1 LAGFVGCSAHRHGA
15 ERAPCGQLTKGA
27 AVRPSLL
34 LPLLLSLSSLATA
47 TDASLE
53 DPKKTVVAIL
63 MFDGVQIIDFAA
75 PYEVFSQAGYTI
87 YTVSKDGQAVKA
99 AQGLRSQVDHS
110 YASAPQ
116 ADIVVVP
123 GGDVH
128 AIERD
133 EATLTWLRKQAPA
146 ADHVMSVCTG
156 SFILGRSGLL
166 DGASATTFH
175 RAFDSMQK
183 EFPKV
188 KVLRDQRWVD
198 AGKVVTSSGLASGI
212 DTSLHV
218 VAEMRGL
225 KVARSV
231 AMNLE
236 YDWNPQAGF
245 VRGKFA
251 DRHYRLPSTL
261 RMPEGTR
268 VDEVTSIGDAQSW
281 EVVYLIESP
290 LGPEKFVETVIAQAR
305 QDADFA
311 VKPQT
316 APNQMAWEYDS
327 PFGGRWNLS
336 FVAKTSDPPDRFR
349 ITGTLTP
356 VR

>member
-1 LAGFVGCSAHRHGA
+1 MRSLA
-15 ERAPCGQLTKGA
+15 
-27 AVRPSLL
+27 L
-34 LPLLLSLSSLATA
+34 LPLLLSISTLAGA
-47 TDASLE
+47 EASLE

-63 MFDGVQIIDFAA
+63 MFDGVQIIDYAA
-75 PYEVFSQAGYTI
+75 PYEVFSQVGYTI

-99 AQGLRSQVDHS
+99 SQGLKSQVDHS
-110 YASAPQ
+110 YSSAPQ

-128 AIERD
+128 GIERD
-133 EATLTWLRKQAPA
+133 EATLAWVRKQSAG

-166 DGASATTFH
+166 DGGSATTFH
-175 RAFDSMQK
+175 RAFDHMQK

-188 KVLRDQRWVD
+188 KIVRDQRWVD
-198 AGKVVTSSGLASGI
+198 SGKVVTSSGLASGI

-225 KVARSV
+225 KVAQSV
-231 AMNLE
+231 AMRLE
-236 YDWNPQAGF
+236 YDWHPQDGY

-251 DRHYRLPSTL
+251 DRNFRLPSTL
-261 RMPEGTR
+261 RIPEGTR
-268 VDEVTSIGDAQSW
+268 VNEVTSTGDARSW

-290 LGPEKFVETVIAQAR
+290 LTPEKFVEMVTAQAK
-305 QDADFA
+305 QDTTFA
-311 VKPQT
+311 VKSST
-316 APNQMAWEYDS
+316 PNQMAWEYDS

-336 FVAKTSDPPDRFR
+336 FVANTSDPSDRYR

>member
-1 LAGFVGCSAHRHGA
+1 MRSLAM
-15 ERAPCGQLTKGA
+15 
-27 AVRPSLL
+27 
-34 LPLLLSLSSLATA
+34 LPLLLALSVPAGA
-47 TDASLE
+47 TDPAAD
-53 DPKKTVVAIL
+53 DPKKTIVAML
-63 MFDGVQIIDFAA
+63 MFDGVQIIDYAA
-75 PYEVFSQAGYTI
+75 PYEVFSQVGFTV
-87 YTVSKDGQAVKA
+87 YTVSREGKMVTA
-99 AQGLRSQVDHS
+99 AQGLKSQVDHS

-128 AIERD
+128 HIEHD
-133 EATLTWLRKQAPA
+133 EATLAWLRKQASA

-175 RAFDSMQK
+175 RSFDAMEK
-183 EFPKV
+183 EFPRV
-188 KVLRDQRWVD
+188 KVVRDQRWVD

-225 KVARSV
+225 KTARSI
-231 AMNLE
+231 AMQLE
-236 YDWNPQAGF
+236 YDWDPEAGF

-251 DRHYRLPSTL
+251 DRHARLPRTL
-261 RMPEGTR
+261 DLPPGTR
-268 VDEVTSIGDAQSW
+268 IDEELSLGDTRTW
-281 EVVYLIESP
+281 ETVYRVESP
-290 LGPEKFVETVIAQAR
+290 LGPEKLFELLAAQAR
-305 QDADFA
+305 LDTAFE
-311 VKPQT
+311 VTSP

-327 PFGGRWNLS
+327 PLGGRWQFS
-336 FVAKTSDPPDRFR
+336 FVANTSDPPDRYR

>member
-1 LAGFVGCSAHRHGA
+1 MRALA
-15 ERAPCGQLTKGA
+15 
-27 AVRPSLL
+27 L
-34 LPLLLSLSSLATA
+34 LPMWLLSSIAMA
-47 TDASLE
+47 DASLE
-53 DPKKTVVAIL
+53 DPKKTTVAVL
-63 MFDGVQIIDFAA
+63 MFDGVQIIDYAA
-75 PYEVFSQAGYTI
+75 PYEVFSQAGFTL

-99 AQGLRSQVDHS
+99 SQGLKSQVDHS

-128 AIERD
+128 GIERD
-133 EATLTWLRKQAPA
+133 EATLAWLRQQAPG

-156 SFILGRSGLL
+156 SFILGHSGLL
-166 DGASATTFH
+166 DGGSATTFH
-175 RAFDSMQK
+175 RAFDTMQK

-188 KVLRDQRWVD
+188 KIVRDQRWVD

-225 KVARSV
+225 KVAQSV

-236 YDWNPQAGF
+236 YDWHPQAGF

-251 DRHYRLPSTL
+251 DRNFRLPSTL
-261 RMPEGTR
+261 KIPEGTR
-268 VDEVTSIGDAQSW
+268 VDEVTSVGDLQTW

-290 LGPEKFVETVIAQAR
+290 LGPEKLLDTLKAQAK
-305 QDADFA
+305 QDTAFT
-311 VKPQT
+311 VKSS

-336 FVAKTSDPPDRFR
+336 FVANTSDPPDRYR

-356 VR
+356 ARQMRP

>member
-1 LAGFVGCSAHRHGA
+1 MRSLA
-15 ERAPCGQLTKGA
+15 
-27 AVRPSLL
+27 
-34 LPLLLSLSSLATA
+34 LPLLLSLSSLACA
-47 TDASLE
+47 ADASLE

-63 MFDGVQIIDFAA
+63 MFDGVQIIDYAA
-75 PYEVFSQAGYTI
+75 PYEVFSQVGFTI

-99 AQGLRSQVDHS
+99 SQGLKSQVDHS

-128 AIERD
+128 GIERD
-133 EATLTWLRKQAPA
+133 AATLAWLRQQSTD
-146 ADHVMSVCTG
+146 ADQVMSVCTG
-156 SFILGRSGLL
+156 SFILGHAGLL
-166 DGASATTFH
+166 DGGSATTFH
-175 RAFDSMQK
+175 RSFEDMQK
-183 EFPKV
+183 AFPKV
-188 KVLRDQRWVD
+188 KVVRDQRWVD

-218 VAEMRGL
+218 VAGLRGL
-225 KVARSV
+225 KVARSA
-231 AMNLE
+231 AMQLE
-236 YDWNPQAGF
+236 YDWHPEAGF

-251 DRHYRLPSTL
+251 DRNFRLPSTL
-261 RMPEGTR
+261 RIPEGTR
-268 VDEVTSIGDAQSW
+268 VDEVTSVGDLRSW
-281 EVVYLIESP
+281 EVVYLVESP
-290 LGPEKFVETVIAQAR
+290 LGPEEFIETVHAQAK
-305 QDADFA
+305 QDTAFA
-311 VKPQT
+311 VKPQS

-336 FVAKTSDPPDRFR
+336 FVANTSDPSNRYR

>member
-1 LAGFVGCSAHRHGA
+1 MRSLA
-15 ERAPCGQLTKGA
+15 
-27 AVRPSLL
+27 L
-34 LPLLLSLSSLATA
+34 LPLLFSPLALGA
-47 TDASLE
+47 EAMPE

-63 MFDGVQIIDFAA
+63 MFDGVQIIDYAA
-75 PYEVFSQAGYTI
+75 PYEVFSQVGFNI

-99 AQGLRSQVDHS
+99 SQGLKSQVDHS

-128 AIERD
+128 GIERD
-133 EATLTWLRKQAPA
+133 AATLAWVRKQAA
-146 ADHVMSVCTG
+146 GADHVMSVCTG
-156 SFILGRSGLL
+156 SFILGHSGLL
-166 DGASATTFH
+166 DGGSATTFH
-175 RAFDSMQK
+175 RSFDTMQK

-188 KVLRDQRWVD
+188 KIVRDQRWVD

-218 VAEMRGL
+218 VAELRGT

-231 AMNLE
+231 AMQLE
-236 YDWNPQAGF
+236 YDWSPEAGF

-251 DRHYRLPSTL
+251 DRNFRLPATL
-261 RMPEGTR
+261 RMPEGTQ
-268 VDEVTSIGDAQSW
+268 VSEVTSLGDTRSW
-281 EVVYLIESP
+281 EVVYLIESA
-290 LGPEKFVETVIAQAR
+290 LGPEKFLETVNAQAR
-305 QDADFA
+305 QDKDFT
-311 VKPQT
+311 VKPMA
-316 APNQMAWEYDS
+316 APSQVAWEYDS

-336 FVAKTSDPPDRFR
+336 FVANTSDPSDRYR